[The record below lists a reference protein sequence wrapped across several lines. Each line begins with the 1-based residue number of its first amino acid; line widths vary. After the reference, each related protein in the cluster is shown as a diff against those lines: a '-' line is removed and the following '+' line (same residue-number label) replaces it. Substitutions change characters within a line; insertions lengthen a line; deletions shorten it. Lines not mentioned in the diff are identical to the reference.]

1 MAGKNDFD
9 NEYYVINVD
18 GAKNHPLLAWGK
30 TRRGPFLNSALIDEK
45 TLSLPLQ
52 IVFDEPYP
60 KQYEMAD
67 FLMLGAQFA
76 CSETLRKIFEK
87 NKVYG
92 IQFIPIEISSNKK
105 EIIKGHYVIHFWNR
119 LRAIDENNY
128 EGGKPDEFGEILDLN
143 HFSLNEKMLNK
154 IPLEKRLVF
163 VLEEDPGIINVHKSI
178 YDIMVSEKIS
188 GFMGCKVSEWNNSI
202 MFKKNNI

>member
-1 MAGKNDFD
+1 MNTNQFD
-9 NEYYVINVD
+9 SEYYVMNVD
-18 GAKNHPLLAWGK
+18 GANNHPLLAWGK
-30 TRRGPFLNSALIDEK
+30 TRRGPFLQAALIDEK

-76 CSETLRKIFEK
+76 GSETLKKFFER

-92 IQFIPIEISSNKK
+92 AQFVPIEITTNKK
-105 EIIKGHYVIHFWNR
+105 EIITGHYAIHFHNR

-128 EGGKPDEFGEILDLN
+128 EGGEPDEFGEILDLSR
-143 HFSLNEKMLNK
+143 FSLNAFLLNN
-154 IPLEKRLVF
+154 IPIENRLVF
-163 VLEEDPGIINVHKSI
+163 VLEEDAGMIIVHQSI
-178 YDIMVSEKIS
+178 YEAIRAENLTGMR
-188 GFMGCKVSEWNNSI
+188 FWKVSDWDNNA
-202 MFKKNNI
+202 MFR